1 MVKEKNILDLNPAEY
16 KQFADLNYAAFGDA
30 ESIDDKIILEK
41 CREKKL
47 NCTTFFDG
55 EDLLASVVY
64 MLSETVAYYLFIVV
78 ADKYRN
84 QGYGSKILKYLA
96 EKYVDKQQVIEIE
109 SLSEKDSTNYEE
121 RISRYNFYLRNGYH
135 LTESRVIIR
144 GVLLDVMCT
153 GGQLNKAGYGQL
165 LETEKEFIEPIILL

>member
-1 MVKEKNILDLNPAEY
+1 MVIEKNILDLNQAEF

-30 ESIDDKIILEK
+30 ESIDDQIILEK
-41 CREKKL
+41 CREGKL
-47 NCTTFFDG
+47 NCITFFDD

-64 MLSETVAYYLFIVV
+64 MLSETVAYYLFVVV

-96 EKYVDKQQVIEIE
+96 KKYSDRQQVIEIE
-109 SLSEKDSTNYEE
+109 SLSEKNSPNYKE
-121 RISRYNFYLRNGYH
+121 RISRCNFYLRNGYH
-135 LTESRVIIR
+135 LTKCQVIIR

-153 GGQLNKAGYGQL
+153 GELLDKAGYAQL
-165 LETEKEFIEPIILL
+165 LEAEKEFIEPIILL